1 MLPNMP
7 PTKPPARPRKKGLPP
22 GWDKGPGVVGD
33 MGRWTWEVPE
43 GAVLGA
49 EKLRLPRKPPDLPP
63 PARAQTSLETKAKV
77 KTRMIPRPRNFI
89 KNLLFFM
96 QHLIVYGLNSI
107 YRLL

>member
-1 MLPNMP
+1 MLPKKP

-22 GWDKGPGVVGD
+22 GWEKGRLTVGLGVVGD
-33 MGRWTWEVPE
+33 WEGPD

-63 PARAQTSLETKAKV
+63 PARAQISLETKARV

-89 KNLLFFM
+89 KNLLFFI
-96 QHLIVYGLNSI
+96 QHLIVYRLNFI
-107 YRLL
+107 YHLL